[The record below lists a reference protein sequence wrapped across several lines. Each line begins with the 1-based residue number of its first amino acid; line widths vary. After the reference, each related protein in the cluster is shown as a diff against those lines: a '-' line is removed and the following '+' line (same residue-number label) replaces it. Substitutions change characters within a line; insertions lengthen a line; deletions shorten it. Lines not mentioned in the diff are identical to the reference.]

1 MLRSDRLRQL
11 LADLNLSQSELA
23 RRVGVSQAAIAKL
36 VTRGAAGSKHIHAIA
51 RELHTTPAYLMGE
64 VDDSAEGAVPPPTP
78 ALIAEQLDLVEIRSI
93 DFAYGMGGTFG
104 EDHIEE
110 EVLHFPRK
118 WIQAITSSPAPSLTF
133 ARGRGDSMAPTMN
146 EGDVILIDR
155 AQRTVLEQDAI
166 WALTLGPI
174 AMVKR
179 LRVKGEQVT
188 ILSDN
193 DRVSPDTVH
202 AEELNIVGRVVFV
215 GRRL

>member
-1 MLRSDRLRQL
+1 MIQSERVRALMAERG
-11 LADLNLSQSELA
+11 LSQSALA
-23 RRVGVSQAAIAKL
+23 RAVGVTQGAIAKI
-36 VTRGAAGSKHIHAIA
+36 VSSNPGGSSHLHKIA
-51 RELHTTPAYLMGE
+51 RELGTSVAYLTGE
-64 VDDSAEGAVPPPTP
+64 TDDRNEGALPLPTP

-104 EDHIEE
+104 DDHIEE

-118 WIQAITSSPAPSLTF
+118 WINAISSSPAPMLTF

-202 AEELNIVGRVVFV
+202 ADELNIVGRVVFV

>member
-1 MLRSDRLRQL
+1 MIHSERVRALMAERG
-11 LADLNLSQSELA
+11 LSQSALA
-23 RRVGVSQAAIAKL
+23 RAVGVTQGAIAKI
-36 VTRGAAGSKHIHAIA
+36 VSSNPGGSSHLHKIA
-51 RELHTTPAYLMGE
+51 RELGTSVAYLTGE
-64 VDDSAEGAVPPPTP
+64 TDDRSEGALPLPTP
-78 ALIAEQLDLVEIRSI
+78 VLIAEQLDLVEIRSI

-179 LRVKGEQVT
+179 LRIRGEQVT

-193 DRVSPDTVH
+193 DRVAPDRVH
-202 AEELNIVGRVVFV
+202 ADEVNIVGRVVFV

>member
-1 MLRSDRLRQL
+1 MDALG
-11 LADLNLSQSELA
+11 LNQSELA
-23 RRVGVSQAAIAKL
+23 RRVGVSQPAIYALLNKNKS
-36 VTRGAAGSKHIHAIA
+36 GSKNLHAVA
-51 RELHTTPAYLMGE
+51 RELGTTPGYLLGE
-64 VDDSAEGAVPPPTP
+64 TDDPAEGAVPAPTP

-202 AEELNIVGRVVFV
+202 ADELNIVGRVVFV